1 MELVVKRFAE
11 LTADEL
17 YEILRLRVDVF
28 VVEQKCPYPEIDG
41 RDRAA
46 FHVWLRDENGIQ
58 AYLRVLEAGVSFPEV
73 SIGRVVVRTR
83 RRGLGTQIL
92 RAGLDVAAGRLHA
105 RRIRIEAQTYAR
117 SLYEKAGF
125 RQDSDEFLEDG
136 IPHIQMVCEL
146 P

>member
-83 RRGLGTQIL
+83 RRGLGTPIL
-92 RAGLDVAAGRLHA
+92 HAGLDVAAGRLHA

-125 RQDSDEFLEDG
+125 RQDSAEFLEDG